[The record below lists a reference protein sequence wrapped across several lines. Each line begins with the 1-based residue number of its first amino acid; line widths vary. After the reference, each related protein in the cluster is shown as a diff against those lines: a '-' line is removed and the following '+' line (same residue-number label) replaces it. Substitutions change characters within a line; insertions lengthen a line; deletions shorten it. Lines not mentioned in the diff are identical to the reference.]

1 MDSTAPSAFWDDLA
15 DDLTDTE
22 FLRHY
27 IVETMRITTVDHVVN
42 ALDDARMVAGLSKAE
57 VARAIAAQPS
67 VVRRLFAEGHS
78 NPTLGTLAAVAAV
91 LGMRVTLEP
100 LPPAVVDCVTAPLL
114 AGEAVD
120 AQATAACLLELRH
133 THSDRSTTAA

>member
-1 MDSTAPSAFWDDLA
+1 MDTTDRSVFWDDLA
-15 DDLTDTE
+15 ADLADPE
-22 FLRHY
+22 FLRQY
-27 IVETMRITTVDHVVN
+27 IVETMRITTIDQVVN

-67 VVRRLFAEGHS
+67 VVRRLFTEGHG

-100 LPPAVVDCVTAPLL
+100 LPRAIRKCVTDPLL
-114 AGEAVD
+114 AGEAAD
-120 AQATAACLLELRH
+120 AQATASCLHDLRAK
-133 THSDRSTTAA
+133 RSRATVPA

>member
-1 MDSTAPSAFWDDLA
+1 MDTTERSVFWDDLA
-15 DDLTDTE
+15 ADLTDPE
-22 FLRHY
+22 FLRQY
-27 IVETMRITTVDHVVN
+27 IVETMRITTIDQVVN

-67 VVRRLFAEGHS
+67 VVRRLFTEHHG

-100 LPPAVVDCVTAPLL
+100 LPQAVREYVTDPLL
-114 AGEAVD
+114 AGGATDV
-120 AQATAACLLELRH
+120 QATASCLHNLRAN
-133 THSDRSTTAA
+133 RSKTSVPV